1 MEKAFHPI
9 DRATTTISASTS
21 SARGAIA
28 KQPSGRHQVRLNNA
42 TGQRAFYRL
51 CTVSDDATTADIP
64 LEAGALEVVTVNNT
78 DRAPITHVAVILSTG
93 SGSFYV
99 STGHGI

>member
-1 MEKAFHPI
+1 MESFHPL

-28 KQPSGRHQVRLNNA
+28 RQPTGRHQVRLCNA
-42 TGQRAFYRL
+42 TGQTAFYRL
-51 CTVSDDATTADIP
+51 CDSDDNATTADVP
-64 LEAGALEVVTVNNT
+64 LPDGGVEVVTVGNA
-78 DRAPITHVAVILSTG
+78 DAAPITHVAVILATG

-99 STGHGI
+99 TTGRGL